1 MASDFGDESG
11 EQLFDW
17 MLRVGQDAGEDAM
30 RKTASKLVNALKKTR
45 GDIVGDGEAT
55 SESEKPEWARLSLD
69 ELNSV
74 EGYETI
80 REILHSRLQE
90 AGVEHGIHHDE
101 KTGRDSLLFPI
112 DDAAKVSDVF
122 DGLIDDAQETCE
134 RASDRLAQQREA
146 DKEND
151 QEAVGKRDGKDARQ
165 ASERDGEPLDAR
177 CERVRASSAALE
189 HERGRDKGRE
199 TGKEA
204 KFREV
209 RTK

>member
-30 RKTASKLVNALKKTR
+30 RKTASKLVSALKKTK
-45 GDIVGDGEAT
+45 GDIVGDGEAI

-69 ELNSV
+69 ELSSV

-101 KTGRDSLLFPI
+101 KTGRCTGGHDY
-112 DDAAKVSDVF
+112 
-122 DGLIDDAQETCE
+122 
-134 RASDRLAQQREA
+134 
-146 DKEND
+146 
-151 QEAVGKRDGKDARQ
+151 
-165 ASERDGEPLDAR
+165 
-177 CERVRASSAALE
+177 
-189 HERGRDKGRE
+189 RG
-199 TGKEA
+199 
-204 KFREV
+204 
-209 RTK
+209 